1 MPAHGLP
8 AQTDAGIS
16 SGTSAHGLP
25 AQTDAEISFGKPVHG
40 LPAFTDGSIHRQ
52 PGPARLLC
60 PPLAIISAAH
70 MSTGAEI
77 AFGTPV
83 HGRPASTD
91 ADFSERQRTACPL
104 EIKQLLLLREP
115 IPRGGPISTHSATP
129 KSLAPPLVLL
139 ECGNFFKVSNRHRGP
154 SRIFKFWLV
163 AHHGTAKFRRT
174 GSKPFSLH
182 DS

>member
-1 MPAHGLP
+1 MSRGSHVTGADPRTP
-8 AQTDAGIS
+8 
-16 SGTSAHGLP
+16 AHGLP

-40 LPAFTDGSIHRQ
+40 LPASTDGSIHRQ
-52 PGPARLLC
+52 PEPARLLC
-60 PPLAIISAAH
+60 LPLAIISVAH
-70 MSTGAEI
+70 MLAWLTCQRGSH
-77 AFGTPV
+77 V
-83 HGRPASTD
+83 HWRRDIIRNASARPA
-91 ADFSERQRTACPL
+91 RWQV
-104 EIKQLLLLREP
+104 KQLLLLREP
-115 IPRGGPISTHSATP
+115 IPRGEPIATHNAAP

-154 SRIFKFWLV
+154 LRIFKFWLV